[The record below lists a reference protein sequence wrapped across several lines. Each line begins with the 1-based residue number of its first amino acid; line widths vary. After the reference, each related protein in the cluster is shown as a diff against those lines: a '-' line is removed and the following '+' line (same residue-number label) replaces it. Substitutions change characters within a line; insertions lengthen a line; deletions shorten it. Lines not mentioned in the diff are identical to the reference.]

1 MHTMVKPPPKAPSK
15 LEKNVEI
22 AEWPRNNRGQTIRV
36 SLRTYAGHPLFDVRT
51 WWTGD
56 DGTVQ
61 HPGKGFSCRLK
72 DLPRL
77 VEATAEALKKAKAL
91 GLLDSEGAE

>member
-1 MHTMVKPPPKAPSK
+1 MHKMVRPPPKAQS
-15 LEKNVEI
+15 EESFTI
-22 AEWPRNNRGQTIRV
+22 SEWPRNTRGQTNRV
-36 SLRTYAGHPLFDVRT
+36 SLRTYRGHALFDVRI

-56 DGTVQ
+56 DGIAQ

-91 GLLDSEGAE
+91 GFLNSEGSE